1 VNCLEQDARL
11 AETPNAGARRR
22 FLVREGAPLLLA
34 DWEQLV
40 MLHFEIDARLLQRA
54 IPFELDLFD
63 GRAFVSLVTFTMR
76 RMHLACG
83 GRLTRWLCAP
93 LAEQRFLNVRTYVRH
108 GEETGIHFIT
118 EWISNGLCVPFGL
131 LTYGLPYR
139 WGRLN
144 FTPGKEGGVRGWVEP
159 RFGGAAFDYLA
170 RPTAGAWAF
179 GECEPGSLAEF
190 LVERYTGFTQR
201 GSQRRLFRIWH
212 EPWRMAEAE
221 VDCAED
227 SLLRQSLPW
236 WQEARFVGANYSPGA
251 FNIWMG
257 SPRRLDA

>member
-1 VNCLEQDARL
+1 LI
-11 AETPNAGARRR
+11 
-22 FLVREGAPLLLA
+22 A

-40 MLHFEIDARLLQRA
+40 MLHFEIDVAILQRA

-76 RMHLACG
+76 RMRLGRG

-108 GEETGIHFIT
+108 GEEAGIYFIT
-118 EWISNGLCVPFGL
+118 EWISNGLCVPFGP

-144 FTPGKEGGVRGWVEP
+144 FGPEDGDGDGVRGRMEP
-159 RFGGAAFDYLA
+159 RFGGAAFDYQA
-170 RPTAGAWAF
+170 RPFAGSWAF
-179 GECEPGSLAEF
+179 GECEPGSLTDF

-201 GSQRRLFRIWH
+201 GNRRRLFRIWH

-221 VDCAED
+221 VEWSDD
-227 SLLRQSLPW
+227 SLLRENLSW
-236 WQEARFVGANYSPGA
+236 WGEARFAAANYSAGA

-257 SPRRLDA
+257 PPRPVGLDAQQRVPTGIMPRCAIR